1 MKRAGN
7 DTQVIANLLKNNDP
21 PSDDQ
26 RVVLS
31 TRLRALEAEF
41 QLIVGKAFSSELK
54 ESQLPRAA
62 KGPHKAIQLRRT
74 LLCGVRSLPDELLQT
89 VFEFVVFNEDGN
101 HSSLSLRRLCS
112 VSRRWRQAA
121 TRHCILWTKPAPI
134 NLRST
139 RHYRI
144 RKTANRLKLY
154 LSRSGNLPISFKLW
168 LYHPVWETTK
178 EFIQEPVQLLMDQS
192 HRWDVVELR
201 TPLAFYEHLSPI
213 RGKIPKLRELEIDTD
228 WRSDND
234 PTDKKLSIECF
245 AEAPSLRK
253 VTYDTRYAF
262 RTSWAEPDTVLQF
275 SLPWSQLHEFNASAQ
290 CDTSYHDIIQA
301 EPLELR
307 QLEYF
312 ASTTNSLYD
321 SNPLTLPALTKLI
334 FRTYE
339 LNSELDILAH
349 LDLLTLPALTH
360 LEIRGLSSPTMNRLY
375 DRVLSLVTRSKCSL
389 QCLCIHAS
397 EGFTSGQWTPCSK
410 LLALCPELTHL
421 LLASPEGDLLNTLI
435 YDPSSPCPMLPKLKV
450 FIVRNSDIDGVSRVL
465 DASALMKVI
474 KSRTE
479 GLPEGTQQALEEV
492 TFIWD
497 DAEMLQLQI
506 SFMELADMQSE
517 ESSAFNIA
525 RTATEELASRARLR
539 LDSQFNRW
547 WHRRRAYFNP
557 KLHLEMNNFLS
568 QLEDLDLEKH
578 DTRPFMVC
586 LELSTAHYEPEIDL
600 S

>member
-1 MKRAGN
+1 MRSEPAGRN
-7 DTQVIANLLKNNDP
+7 
-21 PSDDQ
+21 
-26 RVVLS
+26 
-31 TRLRALEAEF
+31 
-41 QLIVGKAFSSELK
+41 
-54 ESQLPRAA
+54 
-62 KGPHKAIQLRRT
+62 
-74 LLCGVRSLPDELLQT
+74 
-89 VFEFVVFNEDGN
+89 
-101 HSSLSLRRLCS
+101 
-112 VSRRWRQAA
+112 
-121 TRHCILWTKPAPI
+121 
-134 NLRST
+134 
-139 RHYRI
+139 
-144 RKTANRLKLY
+144 
-154 LSRSGNLPISFKLW
+154 
-168 LYHPVWETTK
+168 
-178 EFIQEPVQLLMDQS
+178 
-192 HRWDVVELR
+192 
-201 TPLAFYEHLSPI
+201 
-213 RGKIPKLRELEIDTD
+213 
-228 WRSDND
+228 
-234 PTDKKLSIECF
+234 PT
-245 AEAPSLRK
+245 
-253 VTYDTRYAF
+253 
-262 RTSWAEPDTVLQF
+262 TVLQF
-275 SLPWSQLHEFNASAQ
+275 SLPWAQLHEFNASAQ

-321 SNPLTLPALTKLI
+321 SNPLTLPTLTKLL

-349 LDLLTLPALTH
+349 LDLLTLPALAH

-435 YDPSSPCPMLPKLKV
+435 YDPSSPSPMLPKLKV

-506 SFMELADMQSE
+506 SFMELADTQSE

-525 RTATEELASRARLR
+525 RTATEELAARARLR

-557 KLHLEMNNFLS
+557 RLHLEMNKFLS

-578 DTRPFMVC
+578 DTRPFMRRGIPYLLRSTSNRSAGRIPGDRVFRFRSRASKLC
-586 LELSTAHYEPEIDL
+586 EKWKPYLLRDAEPYYWCFYGEATASMRWKPSDCSEDTSETEDISKESRLWKDISGKTEPSGQTLSWF
-600 S
+600 